1 VIRDVKPWGPWATLG
16 LGFIA
21 LLVGQIASLTTLIWW
36 YGLSVAQLP
45 DFASDGVAV
54 TLSICI
60 STPIQVLLLALMAR
74 HRGVSSA
81 CYLGLTLPRTSDVVV
96 GIIAV
101 VIFILVS
108 NGIFWLL
115 RHPISTRHL
124 SNGERRGLSAVAVAD
139 RSRGDAN
146 RRGNAFSRLSV
157 SRLAPLAPPCLARDY
172 RDRVALGLHP
182 RAI

>member
-1 VIRDVKPWGPWATLG
+1 VIRDVKPWGPWATLR

-115 RHPISTRHL
+115 GRNIVTQFQLDIYRTA
-124 SNGERRGLSAVAVAD
+124 SAA
-139 RSRGDAN
+139 GY
-146 RRGNAFSRLSV
+146 LPSV
-157 SRLAPLAPPCLARDY
+157 SFTVFTRRRSSNAPS
-172 RDRVALGLHP
+172 
-182 RAI
+182 RAMN